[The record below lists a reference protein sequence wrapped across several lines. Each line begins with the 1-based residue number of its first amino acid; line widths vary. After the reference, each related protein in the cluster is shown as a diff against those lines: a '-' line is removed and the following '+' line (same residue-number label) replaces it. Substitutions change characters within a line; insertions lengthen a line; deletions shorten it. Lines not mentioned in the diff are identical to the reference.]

1 MNVWLAFYFITRGW
15 CVAAPGLP
23 WLKKYISLWCLVARI
38 NNIWGILL
46 GLQAPQRF
54 VSKFG
59 IVDGSFLR
67 ILLRLYRLMYVQP
80 LPLSIVSL
88 WNSLKLIHDQTHIE
102 FLIYRYFRRKIYN
115 SIEIKRLYRFYT
127 TGARRPPFGAKRP
140 PRCIAP
146 S

>member
-67 ILLRLYRLMYVQP
+67 ILLRLYRFMYVQP
-80 LPLSIVSL
+80 LPLSIISL

-102 FLIYRYFRRKIYN
+102 FLIYRYFRRKIYD
-115 SIEIKRLYRFYT
+115 SIEINRLYISYT
-127 TGARRPPFGAKRP
+127 KGARRPSFGAKRP